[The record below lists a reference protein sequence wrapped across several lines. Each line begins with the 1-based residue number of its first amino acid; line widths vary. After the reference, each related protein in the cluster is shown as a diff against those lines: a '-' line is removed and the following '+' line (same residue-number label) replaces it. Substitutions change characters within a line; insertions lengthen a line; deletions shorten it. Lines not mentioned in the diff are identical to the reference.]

1 MIVSDLYPT
10 DRSLIHPDTGG
21 TIVDEFTRRVYEIG
35 EDNSGAYYLGWIK
48 KDTLP
53 SNCLCSSLTV
63 EGEQGSRTFTWENIT
78 DDDNFP
84 CGYIGGDIE
93 KANQFNT
100 TLSRRLQY
108 VNQLYPEYSCE
119 MENISTT
126 WALYLYDSTGEH
138 LIGSQNS
145 RGINFPIK
153 AFSRLCMG
161 YTDATLTIT
170 FNDQSSSPAVDRHF
184 TLTPDNLG
192 NLMSDSDD
200 YLEWIDEDDSE
211 QSAHCKLRVALRG
224 FYVPPG
230 RRYHNRPQYEPFNA
244 QWFVKT
250 TCTLNNIQY
259 DHYAYSQSPDT
270 IYPFNDGSPYTGS
283 DWNWY
288 GYIFEYPYRNIS
300 NFADK
305 IIQFGVH
312 GEFTE
317 AQLQSVISSQNQ
329 YVVSNNIIGI
339 KSSASQLLFFP
350 LYKLTDVFKCLC
362 LQYRTDIDITRYPD
376 DYLQGYIPGRTYA
389 TDVTPEDE
397 FLAKWKTGDIND
409 PAFKDGLRPWQ
420 YENFQENDFTEDDIP
435 QPEPEPGGDTPG
447 DEPQDMPHDDGDPPD
462 LQKNRNIGIPSNFV
476 TQYALT
482 SAEVSTVGS
491 NLWRSWLTTGTDVW
505 KNFFLPYGQDFGTL
519 NIAACMD
526 YIISLKIFPFEFTID
541 YILPAANGVRMGT
554 GHTDFLGASAA
565 VVKSQIIC
573 VDAGSCTV
581 TLPNP
586 YNDFRDMYNCSALC
600 LMPYC
605 GSAEL
610 NLQEILGRTLKASYF
625 IDCQSGG
632 CTCVIECVGDEGDYI
647 IASKTGQ
654 IGFSLPMTATNAG
667 QLTAQL
673 MGDATKALSTL
684 SGFYFGAG
692 RSQAENLMALG
703 TALYSKNTGFSAGK
717 DGKKSLN
724 LLSNN
729 TFETSLE
736 IGEQA
741 VDTGL
746 SLANQAI
753 DMLSRSGVEMPM
765 LSGGGSAES
774 FMFADC
780 VSIQIRR
787 GKYKK
792 PDNYPHSVGHYNLS
806 SHSIS
811 YFRGAFSGSPSTGS
825 NTGKG
830 FCTFT
835 GIDTSGLDCR
845 EDEVTEIVKL
855 LESGV
860 YL

>member
-1 MIVSDLYPT
+1 MIVSELYAT
-10 DRSLIHPDTGG
+10 DRSIIHPDTGG

-35 EDNSGAYYLGWIK
+35 EDNADAYYLGWIK

-84 CGYIGGDIE
+84 CGYISGDIQG
-93 KANQFNT
+93 ANQFNT
-100 TLSRRLQY
+100 TISRRLQY
-108 VNQLYPEYSCE
+108 INQLYPEYSCE
-119 MENISTT
+119 MENINTT
-126 WALYLYDSTGEH
+126 WNFYLYDSTGEH
-138 LIGSQNS
+138 VL
-145 RGINFPIK
+145 GIRNGTGITIPIK
-153 AFSRLCMG
+153 TFARLCMG
-161 YTDATLTIT
+161 YTDASFTIT
-170 FNDQSSSPAVDRHF
+170 IRDDSSSPSIDRHF

-192 NLMSDSDD
+192 HLMDDSDD
-200 YLEWIDEDDSE
+200 YLEWIDEDDDA
-211 QSAHCKLRVALRG
+211 QTAHCKLRVALRG

-270 IYPFNDGSPYTGS
+270 IYPYNDGSPYTDSGY
-283 DWNWY
+283 DWY
-288 GYIFEYPYRNIS
+288 SQIFEYPSEQNLHHYVN
-300 NFADK
+300 K

-317 AQLQSVISSQNQ
+317 TQLSSFISSQNL
-329 YVVSNNIIGI
+329 YVVSNNIFGY
-339 KSSASQLLFFP
+339 KDNVSSTWARFVP
-350 LYKLTDVFKCLC
+350 LYKFTDIFKCLC
-362 LQYRTDIDITRYPD
+362 LQYRVDIDVTNNPS

-409 PAFKDGLRPWQ
+409 PTFKDSLRPWQ
-420 YENFQENDFTEDDIP
+420 YENFQENDFTEEDVP
-435 QPEPEPGGDTPG
+435 QPTPEPGGDTPG

-462 LQKNRNIGIPSNFV
+462 LQKNRSIGIPSNFV

-482 SAEVSTVGS
+482 SAQVSTVGS
-491 NLWRSWLTTGTDVW
+491 NLWRSWLTSGTDVW
-505 KNFFLPYGQDFGTL
+505 KNFFLPYAQDFGTL

-541 YILPAANGVRMGT
+541 YILPASNGVRMGT
-554 GHTDFLGASAA
+554 GHTDFLGAAAA

-586 YNDFRDMYNCSALC
+586 YNDFRDMYNCTALC

-605 GSAEL
+605 GSVEL

-632 CTCVIECVGDEGDYI
+632 CTCVIECAGDEGDYI

-673 MGDATKALSTL
+673 MGDATKTVGTIAGTAFSNMNKARDLALNIAGVNQAADNGMDFDYAQSKSDYYQQKANLGMAEGTL
-684 SGFYFGAG
+684 HG
-692 RSQAENLMALG
+692 ALG
-703 TALYSKNTGFSAGK
+703 
-717 DGKKSLN
+717 
-724 LLSNN
+724 
-729 TFETSLE
+729 
-736 IGEQA
+736 
-741 VDTGL
+741 
-746 SLANQAI
+746 LANQAI

-811 YFRGAFSGSPSTGS
+811 YFRGAFSGRPSTGS

-830 FCTFT
+830 LCTFT

-845 EDEVTEIVKL
+845 EDEITEIVKL

>member
-1 MIVSDLYPT
+1 MIVSNLYAT
-10 DRSLIHPDTGG
+10 NATIAHPYPNAD
-21 TIVDEFTRRVYEIG
+21 IVDEYANRVQTLG
-35 EDNSGAYYLGWIK
+35 DDKVGSYYLGWIK
-48 KDTLP
+48 KSTLP
-53 SNCLCSSLTV
+53 SNCLSSCLTV
-63 EGEQGSRTFTWENIT
+63 DGEEGSRTFTWENIT
-78 DDDNFP
+78 DDGNFP
-84 CGYIGGDIE
+84 CGYIGNYFYG
-93 KANQFNT
+93 ANQFNR
-100 TLSRRLQY
+100 TLSGDLWY
-108 VNQLYPEYSCE
+108 INKLYPEYSCN
-119 MENISTT
+119 MEDVKTS
-126 WALYLYDSTGEH
+126 WFFYLYDSTGEH
-138 LIGSQNS
+138 LLGSSDS
-145 RGINFPIK
+145 RMSIPIK
-153 AFSRLCMG
+153 TFAKLCMG
-161 YTDATLTIT
+161 YTDTSFTIT
-170 FNDQSSSPAVDRHF
+170 VRDESSSPAIDRRF

-192 NLMSDSDD
+192 HLMDDSDE
-200 YLEWIDEDDSE
+200 YLEWIEEDDSE

-224 FYVPPG
+224 FYVSTG
-230 RRYHNRPQYEPFNA
+230 RRYDYRPQYEPFNV

-250 TCTLNNIQY
+250 TCTLNGDQF
-259 DHYAYSQSPDT
+259 DHYAYSQGPD
-270 IYPFNDGSPYTGS
+270 IFYPFTTEPFSGGGFDSYQYIFMYPYT
-283 DWNWY
+283 NV
-288 GYIFEYPYRNIS
+288 N
-300 NFADK
+300 NFANK

-317 AQLQSVISSQNQ
+317 SQLQAFISSQNQ
-329 YVVSNNIIGI
+329 YIVSNNILGVKYI
-339 KSSASQLLFFP
+339 STQLMFFP
-350 LYKLTDVFKCLC
+350 LFKFTDIFKCMC
-362 LQYRTDIDITRYPD
+362 LQYRTDIDVTSYPGS
-376 DYLQGYIPGRTYA
+376 YLQGYIYGRTYA

-397 FLAKWKTGDIND
+397 FLAKWKTGDIID
-409 PAFKDGLRPWQ
+409 PAFKNSLRPWQ

-491 NLWRSWLTTGTDVW
+491 NLWRSWLTSGTDVW
-505 KNFFLPYGQDFGTL
+505 KNFFLPYAQDFGTL

-554 GHTDFLGASAA
+554 GHTDFLGSAAA

-605 GSAEL
+605 GSVEL
-610 NLQEILGRTLKASYF
+610 NLQEILGRTIKASYF

-632 CTCVIECVGDEGDYI
+632 CTCVIECEGDEGDYI

-692 RSQAENLMALG
+692 RSQAENLMSLG
-703 TALYSKNTGFSAGK
+703 TALFSKNTGISKGK
-717 DGKKSLN
+717 DGKNSMSL
-724 LLSNN
+724 LANN
-729 TFETSLE
+729 TFETSME

-811 YFRGAFSGSPSTGS
+811 YYRGAFSGIPSTGS

>member
-10 DRSLIHPDTGG
+10 NSRVEHPDTQG
-21 TIVDEFTRRVYEIG
+21 TIVDEFTKRVYEIG
-35 EDNSGAYYLGWIK
+35 EDNVDAYYLGWIK

-53 SNCLCSSLTV
+53 SNCLCSTLTV
-63 EGEQGSRTFTWENIT
+63 DGEEGSRTYTWENIT
-78 DDDNFP
+78 DDGNFP
-84 CGYIGGDIE
+84 CGYIGGQIE
-93 KANQFNT
+93 GANQFNT
-100 TLSRRLQY
+100 TVSRRLQY
-108 VNQLYPEYSCE
+108 INQLYPEYSCE
-119 MENISTT
+119 MEDINTS
-126 WALYLYDSTGEH
+126 WSLYLYDSTGEH
-138 LIGSQNS
+138 LLGLTNGASFTI
-145 RGINFPIK
+145 PIK
-153 AFSRLCMG
+153 TFSRLCMG
-161 YTDATLTIT
+161 YSDASFTIT
-170 FNDQSSSPAVDRHF
+170 FEDQSSSPYVIRRF

-192 NLMSDSDD
+192 HLMDDSDD

-211 QSAHCKLRVALRG
+211 QSANCKLRVALRG
-224 FYVPPG
+224 FYVPRG
-230 RRYHNRPQYEPFNA
+230 RRYSDRAQYEPFDA

-250 TCTLNNIQY
+250 TCTLNNVQL

-270 IYPFNDGSPYTGS
+270 FYPNDGSPYTGG
-283 DWNWY
+283 DYANY
-288 GYIFEYPYRNIS
+288 QYIFAFPYNNIS
-300 NFADK
+300 SYANK
-305 IIQFGVH
+305 VIQFGLH

-317 AQLQSVISSQNQ
+317 TQLQAFISSQNQ
-329 YVVSNNIIGI
+329 YIVSNNILGVKYNSTQI
-339 KSSASQLLFFP
+339 LFFP
-350 LYKLTDVFKCLC
+350 LFKLKDVFKCLC
-362 LQYRTDIDITRYPD
+362 LQYRTDIDITRYPN
-376 DYLQGYIPGRTYA
+376 DYLFSYVPGRTYA

-397 FLAKWKTGDIND
+397 FLAKWKTGDIAD
-409 PAFKDGLRPWQ
+409 PTFKESLRPWQ
-420 YENFQENDFTEDDIP
+420 YENFQENDFTEEDIP
-435 QPEPEPGGDTPG
+435 EPTPEPGGDTPG

-462 LQKNRNIGIPSNFV
+462 LQKNRTIGIPTNFV

-482 SAEVSTVGS
+482 SAELTTIGT
-491 NLWRSWLTTGTDVW
+491 NLWQSWLTANTDVW
-505 KNFFLPYGQDFGTL
+505 KNFFLPYAQDFGTL

-526 YIISLKIFPFEFTID
+526 YIISLKIFPFEFTLD

-554 GHTDFLGASAA
+554 GHTDFLGSSTA

-573 VDAGSCTV
+573 VDAGSCTI

-586 YNDFRDMYNCSALC
+586 YNDFRDMYNCTALC

-673 MGDATKALSTL
+673 MGDATKTV
-684 SGFYFGAG
+684 GTI
-692 RSQAENLMALG
+692 LG
-703 TALYSKNTGFSAGK
+703 TAFSNMNKARDLAMNIAGVNQAADNGMDFDYAQSKADYYQQK
-717 DGKKSLN
+717 AN
-724 LLSNN
+724 L
-729 TFETSLE
+729 
-736 IGEQA
+736 
-741 VDTGL
+741 GL
-746 SLANQAI
+746 AEGTLHGALGLANQAI

-792 PDNYPHSVGHYNLS
+792 PDNYPHSVAHYNLS

-811 YFRGAFSGSPSTGS
+811 YYRGAFSGRPSTGS

-830 FCTFT
+830 LCSFT
-835 GIDTSGLDCR
+835 GIDTSGLNCR
-845 EDEVTEIVKL
+845 EDERAEIISL

>member
-1 MIVSDLYPT
+1 MIVSNLYPT
-10 DRSLIHPDTGG
+10 YGTVIHQDQS
-21 TIVDEFTRRVYEIG
+21 IVDEYTNIVG
-35 EDNSGAYYLGWIK
+35 SVGNDKTDSYYLGWIK
-48 KDTLP
+48 KSNLP

-63 EGEQGSRTFTWENIT
+63 DGEQGSRTFTWNNIT

-84 CGYIGGDIE
+84 CGYIGGYIYG
-93 KANQFNT
+93 ANQFNT
-100 TLSRRLQY
+100 TVTNHFQY
-108 VNQLYPEYSCE
+108 FNKLYPEYSCE
-119 MENISTT
+119 TNGISTT
-126 WALYLYDSTGEH
+126 WAMYMYDSTGEH
-138 LIGSQNS
+138 LVSATGNRSLTIPLKT
-145 RGINFPIK
+145 FAK
-153 AFSRLCMG
+153 LCMG
-161 YTDATLTIT
+161 YTDASFTIT
-170 FNDQSSSPAVDRHF
+170 YRDESSSPAVDRHF
-184 TLTPDNLG
+184 TLTSNNLG
-192 NLMSDSDD
+192 HLMDDSDE
-200 YLEWIDEDDSE
+200 YLEWIEEDDSE
-211 QSAHCKLRVALRG
+211 QSAHYKLRVALHN
-224 FYVPPG
+224 FYVDRFKSYKNQNG
-230 RRYHNRPQYEPFNA
+230 SYRQDFSA

-250 TCTLNNIQY
+250 TCTLGDVQY
-259 DHYAYSQSPDT
+259 DHFAYSQSPDI
-270 IYPFNDGSPYTGS
+270 IYPFTTEPFDQSGFNSY
-283 DWNWY
+283 NR
-288 GYIFEYPYRNIS
+288 IFEYPYNNI
-300 NFADK
+300 NNYANK

-317 AQLQSVISSQNQ
+317 SQLQAFISSQNQ
-329 YVVSNNIIGI
+329 YIVSNNILGV
-339 KSSASQLLFFP
+339 KFNSTQLMFFP
-350 LYKLTDVFKCLC
+350 LYKFTDIFKCLC
-362 LQYRTDIDITRYPD
+362 LQYRTVLESYVDSYVPD
-376 DYLQGYIPGRTYA
+376 VSYA

-409 PAFKDGLRPWQ
+409 PAFKETLRPWQ
-420 YENFQENDFTEDDIP
+420 YESTQSNDFTEEDIP
-435 QPEPEPGGDTPG
+435 QPTPEPGGDTPG

-462 LQKNRNIGIPSNFV
+462 LQKNRSIGIPSNFV

-482 SAEVSTVGS
+482 SAQVSTVGS
-491 NLWRSWLTTGTDVW
+491 NLWRSWLTSGTDVW
-505 KNFFLPYGQDFGTL
+505 KNFFLPYAQDFGTL

-541 YILPAANGVRMGT
+541 YILPASNGVRMGT
-554 GHTDFLGASAA
+554 GHTDFLGSAAA

-605 GSAEL
+605 GSVEL

-632 CTCVIECVGDEGDYI
+632 CTCVIECAGDGGDYI

-729 TFETSLE
+729 TFETSLD

-811 YFRGAFSGSPSTGS
+811 YYRGAFSGIPSTGS

-830 FCTFT
+830 LCTFT
-835 GIDTSGLDCR
+835 GIDASGLDCR
-845 EDEVTEIVKL
+845 EDEITEIVKL

>member
-1 MIVSDLYPT
+1 
-10 DRSLIHPDTGG
+10 
-21 TIVDEFTRRVYEIG
+21 
-35 EDNSGAYYLGWIK
+35 
-48 KDTLP
+48 
-53 SNCLCSSLTV
+53 
-63 EGEQGSRTFTWENIT
+63 
-78 DDDNFP
+78 
-84 CGYIGGDIE
+84 
-93 KANQFNT
+93 
-100 TLSRRLQY
+100 
-108 VNQLYPEYSCE
+108 
-119 MENISTT
+119 
-126 WALYLYDSTGEH
+126 
-138 LIGSQNS
+138 
-145 RGINFPIK
+145 
-153 AFSRLCMG
+153 
-161 YTDATLTIT
+161 
-170 FNDQSSSPAVDRHF
+170 
-184 TLTPDNLG
+184 
-192 NLMSDSDD
+192 
-200 YLEWIDEDDSE
+200 
-211 QSAHCKLRVALRG
+211 
-224 FYVPPG
+224 
-230 RRYHNRPQYEPFNA
+230 
-244 QWFVKT
+244 
-250 TCTLNNIQY
+250 
-259 DHYAYSQSPDT
+259 
-270 IYPFNDGSPYTGS
+270 
-283 DWNWY
+283 
-288 GYIFEYPYRNIS
+288 
-300 NFADK
+300 
-305 IIQFGVH
+305 
-312 GEFTE
+312 
-317 AQLQSVISSQNQ
+317 
-329 YVVSNNIIGI
+329 
-339 KSSASQLLFFP
+339 
-350 LYKLTDVFKCLC
+350 
-362 LQYRTDIDITRYPD
+362 
-376 DYLQGYIPGRTYA
+376 
-389 TDVTPEDE
+389 
-397 FLAKWKTGDIND
+397 
-409 PAFKDGLRPWQ
+409 
-420 YENFQENDFTEDDIP
+420 
-435 QPEPEPGGDTPG
+435 
-447 DEPQDMPHDDGDPPD
+447 MPHDDGDPPD
-462 LQKNRNIGIPSNFV
+462 LQKNRSIGIPSNFV

-491 NLWRSWLTTGTDVW
+491 NLWRSWLTSGTDVW
-505 KNFFLPYGQDFGTL
+505 KNFFLPYAQDFGTL

-526 YIISLKIFPFEFTID
+526 YIISLKIFPFEFTLD

-573 VDAGSCTV
+573 VDAGSCTI

-632 CTCVIECVGDEGDYI
+632 CTCVIECVGDEGDYV

-692 RSQAENLMALG
+692 RSQAENLMSLG
-703 TALYSKNTGFSAGK
+703 TALFSKNTGISKGK
-717 DGKKSLN
+717 DGKNSMSL
-724 LLSNN
+724 LANN

-811 YFRGAFSGSPSTGS
+811 YYRGAFSGRPSTGS

-845 EDEVTEIVKL
+845 EDEITEIVKL

-860 YL
+860 YI